1 MLEASLK
8 GLLLVLQWPAIGLLF
23 LGILLGVWL
32 GAVPGLGGILGL
44 IVLLPFT
51 YGMDPVAAF
60 ALLLGMYA
68 VTVTGDTISAVMIG
82 VPGTA
87 SGAATVL
94 DGYAL
99 AKKGQAGRALGAAY
113 TSSAVGGVFG
123 ALVLGL
129 SLPLIRPIIFAFG
142 SPEVFMLGLLGL
154 AMVSTL
160 SGTSPLKGLTV
171 AVLGLGLTTI
181 GYGEIRAVPRYW
193 FELDYLLDGLPIF
206 PVVFGL
212 FAVPE
217 VMELAIRNV
226 SISRVT
232 KEKVVAG
239 GIIDGIR
246 DVGRHW
252 WLVLRGSMIGAYIGF
267 LPGVGGPVADWVAYG
282 HAVQSAKD
290 KSLFGKGDIR
300 GVICPE
306 ASNNAD
312 RGGELIPMVAFGIPG
327 GLGSAIL
334 MSALIIQ
341 GLKPG
346 PDMLTL
352 NAHITF
358 SLVWTLVIANVVCAV
373 LLMFL
378 SNQVVKLAFVPGHL
392 IVPGVVVTVFLG
404 TWLTGASMGD
414 WISCLVMGVLG
425 FFMKRG
431 GWPRPPIILAMVLG
445 DILEGSLHLSMRAY
459 RGFGW
464 MTRPIVLVIAALI
477 VVSFVYSIIGFVK
490 AKRSNS
496 SQSAGE
502 GAEKNSVLSFPLAL
516 VLVPLFA
523 WAGSEALHWDRFM
536 RQFPLFVGFTGT
548 FLALLV
554 LFSDTRELRR
564 ELKSAGGLRH
574 AVRTASEKGD
584 LSKALP
590 FFGYL
595 IAVIL
600 ITLVLG
606 QKVVLPL
613 FVGFYLRRWGRYSW
627 RVTLIY
633 ALCTWG
639 FMVGFYDRLLHMM
652 WYESWLWEWLPNVLP
667 EWLPSWLFV

>member
-1 MLEASLK
+1 MPDLSPSSRNTSKLEPNDPHDGRRSRHEPAPTMDSLHPPTVDG
-8 GLLLVLQWPAIGLLF
+8 GLFHAGSIFERLTPGLTEWPAIGLLF

-44 IVLLPFT
+44 IILLPFT
-51 YGMDPVAAF
+51 YGMDPVSAF

-99 AKKGQAGRALGAAY
+99 AKKGPGRTRPQRAAY

-181 GYGEIRAVPRYW
+181 GYGEVRAVPRYW
-193 FELDYLLDGLPIF
+193 FGLDYLLDGLPIF

-232 KEKVVAG
+232 KDKVVAG

-252 WLVLRGSMIGAYIGF
+252 WLVLRGSIIGAYIGF
-267 LPGVGGPVADWVAYG
+267 LPGVGGPVADWVASG
-282 HAVQSAKD
+282 HAGAERQGQVPFRQGRHPQSD
-290 KSLFGKGDIR
+290 FG
-300 GVICPE
+300 PE
-306 ASNNAD
+306 ASNNAH
-312 RGGELIPMVAFGIPG
+312 RGGELIPMFPSAYPG
-327 GLGSAIL
+327 GFGSAIL

-373 LLMFL
+373 LADVLEQSGGQAGFRSRPYRL
-378 SNQVVKLAFVPGHL
+378 SR
-392 IVPGVVVTVFLG
+392 
-404 TWLTGASMGD
+404 AS
-414 WISCLVMGVLG
+414 WSL
-425 FFMKRG
+425 FFWARG
-431 GWPRPPIILAMVLG
+431 
-445 DILEGSLHLSMRAY
+445 
-459 RGFGW
+459 
-464 MTRPIVLVIAALI
+464 
-477 VVSFVYSIIGFVK
+477 
-490 AKRSNS
+490 
-496 SQSAGE
+496 
-502 GAEKNSVLSFPLAL
+502 
-516 VLVPLFA
+516 
-523 WAGSEALHWDRFM
+523 
-536 RQFPLFVGFTGT
+536 
-548 FLALLV
+548 
-554 LFSDTRELRR
+554 
-564 ELKSAGGLRH
+564 
-574 AVRTASEKGD
+574 
-584 LSKALP
+584 
-590 FFGYL
+590 
-595 IAVIL
+595 
-600 ITLVLG
+600 
-606 QKVVLPL
+606 
-613 FVGFYLRRWGRYSW
+613 
-627 RVTLIY
+627 
-633 ALCTWG
+633 
-639 FMVGFYDRLLHMM
+639 
-652 WYESWLWEWLPNVLP
+652 
-667 EWLPSWLFV
+667 